1 MRSVENTFHLGFG
14 VVYNALVEVKSG
26 VGQEVA
32 VFRHV
37 EFISASQVNPLLSL
51 RDTCLV
57 ARVKRQFRILP
68 QSLWLFA
75 KLLQPRLAIRLP
87 QEARGKWAAF
97 TLAEVFSPCRKVK
110 LNFGFTLAEVLITL
124 GIIGIVA
131 ALVIPNIVTKYQ
143 KHVTVSHLKKAYSI
157 VSQALV
163 SSQAENGDMVEW
175 GLDNAGDFMAGGIDN
190 SAAAYAAI
198 TNTYVNKYF
207 IPYLNVADNCGLKCN
222 RQKNI
227 KRYRLNGQQW
237 LWYRHYVVY
246 LKDGMIIA
254 FSFDNVNGLMNTI
267 HTYVDINGDQ
277 KPNISGR
284 DIFTFNFNSSTNK
297 VNFAGSEFNRSQLL
311 ADWRS
316 CCNKNAGDY
325 SGDYCGALIQLDG
338 WKIAPD
344 YPW

>member
-1 MRSVENTFHLGFG
+1 MKKLLKKMFTNFVMSEKSQTTPLIRHFVSPSPTIGEKEILCAKHTVTNLSTYRLNVLKTDNTPTLSRICKFAYSSLT
-14 VVYNALVEVKSG
+14 NSTL
-26 VGQEVA
+26 
-32 VFRHV
+32 
-37 EFISASQVNPLLSL
+37 SQ
-51 RDTCLV
+51 RE
-57 ARVKRQFRILP
+57 RVKY
-68 QSLWLFA
+68 
-75 KLLQPRLAIRLP
+75 
-87 QEARGKWAAF
+87 GF

-175 GLDNAGDFMAGGIDN
+175 GLDNAGDFMAGGINN
-190 SAAAYAAI
+190 SAAASAAI

-207 IPYLNVADNCGLKCN
+207 VPYLNVADNCGLKCN

-237 LWYRHYVVY
+237 LWYDIYYVVY

-254 FSFDNVNGLMNTI
+254 FLFDNVNGLMNTI

-338 WKIAPD
+338 WKIKED